1 MKFNEKNSKF
11 LIKLIAKHVEIIV
24 FRVEDDLLD
33 GQHVKLIIQVYFSI
47 VFEVIVDAI
56 SESWN
61 NDNILFFVHAEKFWL
76 FF

>member
-11 LIKLIAKHVEIIV
+11 LIKLIAKHVEIII

-33 GQHVKLIIQVYFSI
+33 GQNVKLIIQVYFSI

-61 NDNILFFVHAEKFWL
+61 DDNILFLVHAEKFWL